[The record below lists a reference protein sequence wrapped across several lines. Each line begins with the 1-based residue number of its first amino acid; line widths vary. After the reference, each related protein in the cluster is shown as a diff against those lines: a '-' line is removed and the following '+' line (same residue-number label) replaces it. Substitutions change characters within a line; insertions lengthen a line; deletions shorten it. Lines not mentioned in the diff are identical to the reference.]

1 MRELP
6 VQDGRVEDM
15 CSSPPARAPKS
26 QLAVEQPLTGRCL
39 NPSKKDTL
47 LPKTRINCNDM
58 VGGAQ
63 SR

>member
-26 QLAVEQPLTGRCL
+26 QLAVEQTLTGGCWNL
-39 NPSKKDTL
+39 SKKDTL
-47 LPKTRINCNDM
+47 LPKTRRNCNDT
-58 VGGAQ
+58 VGAQ

>member
-1 MRELP
+1 MSELP

-15 CSSPPARAPKS
+15 HSSPPVRAPKS
-26 QLAVEQPLTGRCL
+26 QLAVKQTLTGGCW

-47 LPKTRINCNDM
+47 LPKTRRNCNDM
-58 VGGAQ
+58 VGGVQ